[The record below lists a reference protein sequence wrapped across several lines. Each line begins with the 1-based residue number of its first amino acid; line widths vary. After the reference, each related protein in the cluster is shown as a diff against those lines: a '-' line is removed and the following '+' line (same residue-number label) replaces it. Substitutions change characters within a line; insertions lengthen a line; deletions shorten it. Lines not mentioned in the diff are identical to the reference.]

1 MSQSKSQ
8 SRDHEESAET
18 NYEHFR
24 DCLSSVLIERLTSKP
39 PSPRLG
45 RRAAKQASKKNS
57 SSSELP
63 QANNDTSLDTDDNNT
78 AASAEELS
86 DFIDY
91 IARSIFTTL
100 PTQLQNLTYRTLIE
114 SPLTPTYQPPY
125 TSTST
130 SALLTTLDPS
140 ITDSLEAYSIL
151 TPSESTTI
159 ESLLSPVLTT
169 YFTLCTTPPP
179 APSSTKATT
188 TACELC
194 GRDWINLTYHHL
206 IPRMV
211 HAKTVKR
218 GWHRADELQN
228 VAWLCGACHRFVHR
242 FAGHEDLARRYYTV
256 ELLLEQREVA
266 AFADWVG
273 RLRWKGR

>member
-1 MSQSKSQ
+1 
-8 SRDHEESAET
+8 
-18 NYEHFR
+18 YEHFR

-39 PSPRLG
+39 PSRKFR

-57 SSSELP
+57 QDLVDSTTT
-63 QANNDTSLDTDDNNT
+63 TSAVET
-78 AASAEELS
+78 AEELS
-86 DFIDY
+86 EFIDY

-100 PTQLQNLTYRTLIE
+100 PTQLQHLTHRSIAEQPNTAYQ
-114 SPLTPTYQPPY
+114 SPF
-125 TSTST
+125 TSTTTST
-130 SALLTTLDPS
+130 LLTTLDPS
-140 ITDSLEAYSIL
+140 ITDSLHAYSIL
-151 TPSESTTI
+151 SSMTTI
-159 ESLLSPVLTT
+159 HSLLSPVLTT
-169 YFTLCTTPPP
+169 YFALCTTPPP
-179 APSSTKATT
+179 PPSSTKATT

-194 GRDWINLTYHHL
+194 DRDWINLTYHHL

-211 HAKTVKR
+211 HAKAVKR

-242 FAGHEDLARRYYTV
+242 FAVHEDLARRYYTV

-266 AFADWVG
+266 AFAEWVG